1 MNWTELTEECCNAQG
16 CAMSSFPK
24 TRVTLA
30 AKRLT
35 HDLLKKREDVR
46 RVALAVRKA
55 YEANPNGTEEQI
67 RKQAVKFITGGLIF
81 FFVGSFL
88 LNQVMSIALAWFLK
102 RLFTPEQGK

>member
-1 MNWTELTEECCNAQG
+1 MNWTELTEECCNEQG
-16 CAMSSFPK
+16 CAMSNFPK

-55 YEANPNGTEEQI
+55 HEANPNGTEEQI

-81 FFVGSFL
+81 FFIGSFL

>member
-1 MNWTELTEECCNAQG
+1 MNWTELTEECCNVQG

-24 TRVTLA
+24 TRITPA

-35 HDLLKKREDVR
+35 YDLLKKREDVR
-46 RVALAVRKA
+46 RVALAVKKS
-55 YEANPNGTEEQI
+55 YEANPNGTEEQV

-88 LNQVMSIALAWFLK
+88 LNQVMTMALNWFLK
-102 RLFTPEQGK
+102 RLYQPEQGK